1 MAISET
7 LRNSLIDEFRSQTG
21 RGTEFAPFLA
31 GDAVIRAAWIE
42 SLARALS
49 REMAS
54 CSYTH
59 IDCDTMGIIMDAAAA
74 AHSSAS
80 TAARERYR
88 QVNEDPRRRASSS
101 TV

>member
-1 MAISET
+1 MAISEK
-7 LRNSLIDEFRSQTG
+7 LRKSLIDEFRSQSA

-31 GDAVIRAAWIE
+31 GDAVVRAEWIE

-49 REMAS
+49 REVAPG
-54 CSYTH
+54 SYTH
-59 IDCDTMGIIMDAAAA
+59 IDRDTIWIIMDAAAA

-80 TAARERYR
+80 TAARARYQQADR
-88 QVNEDPRRRASSS
+88 RRRASSS